1 MCEKTN
7 LTWFVLWVRKLAKSI
22 INWKINCELDGTG
35 QLLGK
40 SLKGHFWTP
49 FFTRTRHNANFKRVS
64 YGNFQDS
71 DQTQKG
77 DIQYSVFF
85 GFISLLLEGLQ
96 ENAHRIHCS
105 GKCQENSK
113 TATPLRHFAKIA

>member
-1 MCEKTN
+1 MGGIALSLPEQDITLISKQ
-7 LTWFVLWVRKLAKSI
+7 FQREIFQES
-22 INWKINCELDGTG
+22 G
-35 QLLGK
+35 QK
-40 SLKGHFWTP
+40 
-49 FFTRTRHNANFKRVS
+49 
-64 YGNFQDS
+64 
-71 DQTQKG
+71 QKG

-113 TATPLRHFAKIA
+113 TATPLRHFAKIALELKGAKHKRV

>member
-1 MCEKTN
+1 M
-7 LTWFVLWVRKLAKSI
+7 
-22 INWKINCELDGTG
+22 
-35 QLLGK
+35 GK
-40 SLKGHFWTP
+40 
-49 FFTRTRHNANFKRVS
+49 
-64 YGNFQDS
+64 FQES
-71 DQTQKG
+71 DLTQKG

-113 TATPLRHFAKIA
+113 TATPLRHFAKIALKLKGAKHKRV